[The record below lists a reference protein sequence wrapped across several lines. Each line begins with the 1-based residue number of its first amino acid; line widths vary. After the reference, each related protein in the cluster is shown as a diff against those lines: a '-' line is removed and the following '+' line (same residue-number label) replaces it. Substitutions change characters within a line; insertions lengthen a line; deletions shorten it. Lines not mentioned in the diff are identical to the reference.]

1 MRYKHIVA
9 ISALKVCGV
18 CMSKPGGGLRTSKLM
33 KLATALCSLVS
44 SLPGSC
50 VDPDPEQEPEHVS
63 WQLVGG
69 KKPSL
74 ELVGEAG
81 LLRPG

>member
-1 MRYKHIVA
+1 
-9 ISALKVCGV
+9 
-18 CMSKPGGGLRTSKLM
+18 MSKPGGGLRTSKLM
-33 KLATALCSLVS
+33 KLATALCSFFS

>member
-1 MRYKHIVA
+1 
-9 ISALKVCGV
+9 
-18 CMSKPGGGLRTSKLM
+18 MSKPGAGLRTSKL
-33 KLATALCSLVS
+33 LNSPLHFVPS

-74 ELVGEAG
+74 DLVGEAG

>member
-1 MRYKHIVA
+1 MLA
-9 ISALKVCGV
+9 ISTNQVCGV
-18 CMSKPGGGLRTSKLM
+18 WISKSGGGLKTAKLL
-33 KLATALCSLVS
+33 KLDTALYSFVW

-50 VDPDPEQEPEHVS
+50 VDPDPEQEHEHVS

-74 ELVGEAG
+74 ELLGEAG
-81 LLRPG
+81 LLRSG